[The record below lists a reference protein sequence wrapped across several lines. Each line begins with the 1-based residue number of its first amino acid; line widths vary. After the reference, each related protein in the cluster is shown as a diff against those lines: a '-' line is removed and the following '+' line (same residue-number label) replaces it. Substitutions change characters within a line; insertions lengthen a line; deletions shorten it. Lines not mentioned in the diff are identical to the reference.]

1 MISNIHAF
9 TPTGKIK
16 RPSYSTVATWVKES
30 WDEVDEN
37 LIQRSFKSCGISTNT
52 DGSEDDCIFDNN
64 LLDNVDDEIVE
75 NSNND
80 DEEYPEETDY
90 ENKWDVEVDQEEN
103 NDESEGDDNYDYKDS
118 DDDDEEEENNDESE
132 GDDNYDYK
140 DSDDDDEEFRHKLKE
155 LKKIYKVKI
164 FYVCIILF

>member
-64 LLDNVDDEIVE
+64 LLDNADDEVVE

-118 DDDDEEEENNDESE
+118 DDDDEE
-132 GDDNYDYK
+132 
-140 DSDDDDEEFRHKLKE
+140 FRHRLKE

>member
-9 TPTGKIK
+9 TLTGKIK

-64 LLDNVDDEIVE
+64 LLDNVDVEVVE

-80 DEEYPEETDY
+80 DEEYPEETNY

-118 DDDDEEEENNDESE
+118 DDDDEE
-132 GDDNYDYK
+132 
-140 DSDDDDEEFRHKLKE
+140 FRHRLKE

>member
-64 LLDNVDDEIVE
+64 LLDNVDDEVVE

-118 DDDDEEEENNDESE
+118 DDDDD
-132 GDDNYDYK
+132 
-140 DSDDDDEEFRHKLKE
+140 EFRHKLKE

-164 FYVCIILF
+164 FCVYFDLLLTLICINKI